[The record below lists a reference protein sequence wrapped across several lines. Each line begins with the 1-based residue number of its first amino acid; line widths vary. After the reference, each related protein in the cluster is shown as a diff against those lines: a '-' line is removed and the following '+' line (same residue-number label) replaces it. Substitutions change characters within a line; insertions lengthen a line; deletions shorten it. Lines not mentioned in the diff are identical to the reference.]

1 MKVELS
7 EGVRT
12 VEEVASTGAAAAG
25 RTKKKRDSN
34 KTIAQKRRLDLA
46 AGGLGAGGV

>member
-25 RTKKKRDSN
+25 RKKKKRDSN
-34 KTIAQKRRLDLA
+34 RTITQKRRPDLA

>member
-12 VEEVASTGAAAAG
+12 VEEVASTGATAAG
-25 RTKKKRDSN
+25 RKKKRDSN
-34 KTIAQKRRLDLA
+34 RTIAQKRRPDLA